1 MAQAACLP
9 SLTDSTVV
17 VATPPRSPPQN
28 TPGSLVAMLSG
39 STSGR
44 PQSLSFTGDR
54 ADTTRGGRGT
64 MGVILYT
71 YTFKMHH
78 TLLLIHIPHLALVS
92 PPITPSPSHLPTPHH
107 SHLAAQSQ
115 RQR

>member
-1 MAQAACLP
+1 MLTCRYLCIAQAACLP

-54 ADTTRGGRGT
+54 ADTTGGGGGGGGGGHNGCYPQNASHCT
-64 MGVILYT
+64 VHT
-71 YTFKMHH
+71 YVFLT
-78 TLLLIHIPHLALVS
+78 
-92 PPITPSPSHLPTPHH
+92 
-107 SHLAAQSQ
+107 
-115 RQR
+115 